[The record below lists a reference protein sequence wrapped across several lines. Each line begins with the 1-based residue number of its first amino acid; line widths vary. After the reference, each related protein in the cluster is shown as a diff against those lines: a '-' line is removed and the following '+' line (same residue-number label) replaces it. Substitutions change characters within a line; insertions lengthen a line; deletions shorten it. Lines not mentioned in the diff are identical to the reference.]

1 MRRSTAAGLRALAFS
16 FIFWTVQS
24 LCWMVPHRETWL
36 AGRAQG
42 NRAKSCIS
50 CRYAPIQWVEVKDR
64 APANATAGSTVLPI
78 FPLSIVNWP
87 GAQVILKT
95 IHPFQKRMYTDI
107 LESGSR
113 RIVVPFTKSLPDGKV
128 RFNKMGARDHR
139 IHSVGSVLYLDEL
152 QEVKGED
159 MYLARHKVEGRCRIK
174 QLLNP
179 SALFEV
185 GPAGIQKDYLR
196 AEVELLETSQD
207 MSNSDDEDT
216 VLLRQTWEGLRKLAE
231 RTGEPRLSSPD
242 LIEGPLSNSSTWHL
256 AYLWQQLQQQVK
268 KHREKARVASAIDTW
283 ISDEQNVGRLPSVM
297 PEQID
302 ASQLN
307 LPPLLL
313 DHAMKAHKSDGTDL
327 DDERDFWEPYL
338 RILATDS
345 SAKRVRILLDEALRE
360 VEVTRTRALLRDMLG
375 GGEGQGCYV

>member
-207 MSNSDDEDT
+207 MRNSDDEDT

-256 AYLWQQLQQQVK
+256 AYLWQ
-268 KHREKARVASAIDTW
+268 
-283 ISDEQNVGRLPSVM
+283 SVM